1 MRLRKKTID
10 SYIKRNGDGCLFCNS
25 HNVEGRNLD
34 LDEGAYR
41 QTMSCSDCGHEWI
54 DVYQLVR
61 VIEIED

>member
-1 MRLRKKTID
+1 
-10 SYIKRNGDGCLFCNS
+10 
-25 HNVEGRNLD
+25 

-41 QTMSCSDCGHEWI
+41 QTMSCSDCDHEWI